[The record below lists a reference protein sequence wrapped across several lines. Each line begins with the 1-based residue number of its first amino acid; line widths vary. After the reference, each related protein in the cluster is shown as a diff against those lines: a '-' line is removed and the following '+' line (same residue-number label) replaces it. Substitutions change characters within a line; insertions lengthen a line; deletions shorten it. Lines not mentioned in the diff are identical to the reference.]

1 MAETT
6 TPASTNLTDESEFDV
21 TDLSANEDLELQEDN
36 IDLKP
41 YTLAETIRTQRELA
55 LAPDQRQDLSG
66 RLLSLPEVVAEHSKR
81 LGISKAQLNRAAKN
95 QGLDLNV
102 IVTGIGRQGRDVNEI
117 FKELQDLGTVAF
129 DPPES
134 RIEKMREI
142 RRKRL
147 VDQRQVD
154 INKLANKR
162 IDEGKKQFNFS
173 PAELAVDRPQKT
185 VDFTK
190 LKDPS
195 KRQAAVAELVYDM
208 GSDTGFSRDQMIAI
222 LANGL
227 GESQLDPMAE
237 NPTAEDSHGV
247 WQFNRGGSGE
257 GAGFTVEQLQDPK
270 FQMEQII
277 KAVSDRDEL
286 KGFRDTNLDANQL
299 TLEFMHHFEKPE
311 FGRGSSQ
318 KDIEARKRRL
328 SYLPAAKRLFEAA
341 EKNSPKAK
349 NLARI
354 TKEKSKQVKR
364 MINEGVTQKFRVST
378 DSEAPGGDVANE
390 VAKPGSPAYQEIE
403 EDHEITF
410 NPEVARKKGG
420 DVKRARYMQQLMA
433 KYQSGDGG
441 DQIRNLFAEDAFQGL
456 YLGAVNYDKG
466 VAARKLGIDVVE
478 FELRARD
485 PRSREGQIFQEILRA
500 NRDQAAKFQTLNKT
514 GVPALVSYEFMDPD
528 NWMGESRTS
537 SDDPYLERIFDAAA
551 GNRVE
556 LVGMDKDKIPV
567 FRAQNHLDSVADKLD
582 ILLSMG
588 AGALERAL
596 RGPEGESIAKA
607 LKEGSIQGVR
617 DARNFTKFALS
628 TELARE
634 NGVAAVGLG
643 LAGAGV
649 DVFMP
654 DPTIGLAKVASL
666 ARKSAKK
673 IAPALRATKIPKAL
687 DELDVAATE
696 LIETQKLINRAEQ
709 EIAAGNYEEGK
720 ALLDQAKE
728 RALTADNAERN
739 VNSELPL
746 LMREVDRTDGRVAVE
761 LARDNN
767 LLTGGKEADDLAKSL
782 GFSDVGL
789 NKDFVHPAFGRI
801 EVRGGGQDQLAQR
814 ADFFDMNRK
823 IDRLKDLTTSIQE
836 GTTAKPYIPLVVAG
850 ALQPLGKE
858 FSVVLSSR
866 GFTRARKGQPEE
878 VSNAVRDL
886 YDFLGSSR
894 AADMIANDPQ
904 QFRNSLEALLG
915 NIPTQRRGKSV
926 MEVLDK
932 DINDAIDN
940 ASKIARQSEEAGE
953 TVDRA
958 KELSDV
964 IKSVAAIAESRAA
977 GHAIT
982 RGAVAADRGIGIVPS
997 IPNVTSRFDEVA
1009 TNKISAVA
1017 LDFRNELERAFPA
1030 LKGDAAMHI
1039 ARQLD
1044 DRLKATALRTNE
1056 PLELIFETR
1065 DYNKI
1070 IPDLRRKQAA
1080 ETGEATTDVEFAPL
1094 RFGEEQLTTREIRE
1108 LGDDIKTDLEPGMVI
1123 KIEDGKLTVRSVELP
1138 EQLQKKGI
1146 ATKLYKAALQRAKNE
1161 GLEFTSDAN
1170 PAVEVERIYD
1180 RLMDSGIPIKRVTRN
1195 ISPGKFE
1202 TRYTISKDDLAKVSD
1217 DLLALTDEADQLT
1230 RYKELW
1236 LPDFVTESQKAV
1248 RAMEEATTVE
1258 DFMFEINKIARHELD
1273 AKQMEA
1279 VTDWLSTKKI
1289 KVGFRGSQ
1297 FTSNDPADIV
1307 QAEEAFAKA
1316 FSEYVDGL
1324 PPPTDKT
1331 ETAFERVSKTVSD
1344 LFFSAKNAKAD
1355 GARFEPTPEIERV
1368 FDSLLQKQAPTN
1380 KSAPNLFR
1388 ALKRALI
1395 DDLPKNSSKDFL
1407 LSIAKETDRLG
1418 SPISVDEL
1426 QKRVSDA
1433 VKRHM
1438 ELSLK
1443 KGEEVSADEI
1453 RIELPV
1459 PISLGGLLSQTGP
1472 KKSFTLAEFSQGAL
1486 NYGQR
1491 KRLADIPAIK
1501 NIAADS
1507 EIKAIREMT
1516 PTQIIDQYLV
1526 ESGLF
1531 SKFVGRTYL
1540 GFDALEKMRGLP
1552 PEIRDAV
1559 LAGSRFTQQSVG
1571 DAVALI
1577 SDGDR
1582 NNLYRYLTG
1591 DPTVKLKTG
1600 RQVFSSGH
1608 NHVSDGFNA
1617 FANYIVSFAK
1627 KNPAGYKE
1635 LIDYFELGNL
1645 GTKASLGDRSAQIA
1659 EATRNFVL
1667 NDQGSRLIKDI
1678 FASLKSGRSLKTSG
1692 DTVRPEHLQILESIF
1707 YFSGESRRKGK
1718 YFEGNS
1724 RRQFDAFYSTLNKLF
1739 PAKTVKDDP
1748 VANRTAVLFAAHG
1761 AASKARKEWV
1771 NLGIAVD
1778 AETAADFK
1786 KWIVGEGLETP
1797 EQMARVRQAFQVHGY
1812 NPRFL
1817 EAVELEGLDVWV
1829 PKAAREKLALAME
1842 QAIDKTTK
1850 ERSMDLFERIG
1861 SGVTEAPQL
1870 SDMAV
1875 AFTFR
1880 YLKTKMVRGHFL
1892 LKTRYFWMNTMDHF
1906 NQMSHVV
1913 GFRPALVSTM
1923 RLIPQTF
1930 ATNPVMQTALL
1941 SVQRAGIDDVGE
1953 VMRSALSSAGDA
1965 GAAVASAIT
1974 RAGKWHGSLDAMMEG
1989 RPGFVLSGGVPFDH
2003 KDLRRIGVEEGLAAS
2018 FQTAELSTKIRR
2030 QGEMFLED
2038 GKKQAG
2044 LGKIPF
2050 ADLARDL
2057 AKVAEDLAEGWSER
2071 ERFGAYLTLVE
2082 MGVEP
2087 RKAARLV
2094 IDALY
2099 DYAGSMSP
2107 ADRNWLIQIF
2117 FPFWAFQKNANRQ
2130 LVDVLFSPR
2139 GAYRLGV
2146 LRRSY
2151 DRQAEFASEVAFQDL
2166 VDPLGMNTDIMDDNE
2181 VEAYEALKETL
2192 ADHYGKPV
2200 SQLPEDLRRQIRL
2213 AITGRSTIFENG
2225 RLYRQDA
2232 QAEFISN
2239 LSYVD
2244 PKTGEEIPRFFKGR
2258 FPRSLVE
2265 KPSRSTMPSWAGT
2278 RDAGLLPYA
2287 VTEQNKIWHD
2297 LMDAT
2302 YGGDRTYTALML
2314 PEQSYKASANFMM
2327 NVTATYFEIGRQI
2340 VAGGTSYFMDDIDLG
2355 KGGELYQWKYPLLNL
2370 LRPESA
2376 LFVSDAAKMLNVA
2389 DSGMPYEVAPAM
2401 AGMLRSIDLEV
2412 LPVDARDDPF
2422 KKRLAYSEF
2431 KRQLAAGEIQTIPDD
2446 PYLDGETLVPEKR
2459 YYINGGVAAFVMR
2472 NMMPAFDQVNT
2483 ILKQMEKSQ
2492 PEELAGLRGDL
2503 QRVLRLSGVLDVRDI
2518 SPDKVARGAG
2528 YEKADEVDAKKF
2540 LELKQEQDLDYLD
2553 QSLFKAIEAVEDPEV
2568 RKSLERLKK
2577 SDPGDME
2584 IDLE

>member
-1 MAETT
+1 MAETIV
-6 TPASTNLTDESEFDV
+6 PAEQNLSNDSEIDV
-21 TDLSANEDLELQEDN
+21 TDISANEDLELQEDN

-41 YTLAETIRTQRELA
+41 YTLAETIRSQRALA
-55 LAPDQRQDLSG
+55 LAPDQREDLSG
-66 RLLSLPEVVAEHSKR
+66 RLLSLPEIVDLHSKR

-102 IVTGIGRQGRDVNEI
+102 IVEGVGRQGRDINEI
-117 FKELQDLGTVAF
+117 FTELQDLGSVAF
-129 DPPES
+129 DPPET

-147 VDQRQVD
+147 LPQREID
-154 INKLANKR
+154 IAKLANKR
-162 IDEGKKQFNFS
+162 IDEGKKKFNFS
-173 PAELAVDRPQKT
+173 PEELAVDRPQKT
-185 VDFTK
+185 VDFK
-190 LKDPS
+190 KIKDPS

-208 GSDTGFSRDQMIAI
+208 GSDTGLSRDQMIAI
-222 LANGL
+222 IANGL
-227 GESQLDPMAE
+227 GESQL
-237 NPTAEDSHGV
+237 NPTAVNPVNEDSHGV
-247 WQFNRGGSGE
+247 WQFNRQGSGE
-257 GAGFTVEQLQDPK
+257 GSGFTVEQLQDPK
-270 FQMEQII
+270 FQMDKII
-277 KAVSDRDEL
+277 KAVADRDEL

-311 FGRGSSQ
+311 FGKGSSK

-328 SYLPAAKRLFEAA
+328 SYLPAAERLFDAA

-349 NLARI
+349 NLARV
-354 TKEKSKQVKR
+354 TKEKGEQVKR
-364 MINEGVTQKFRVST
+364 MINEGVSQKFRVST
-378 DSEAPGGDVANE
+378 DSEAPGGNVENE
-390 VAKPGSPAYQEIE
+390 IAKPGSKAYQEIE

-420 DVKRARYMQQLMA
+420 DVKRARYMQQLLA
-433 KYQSGDGG
+433 KYQSGDSG

-466 VAARKLGIDVVE
+466 VVAGKLGISPAE
-478 FELRARD
+478 FELRAKD
-485 PRSREGQIFQEILRA
+485 PRSREGQIWQEILRA

-514 GVPALVSYEFMDPD
+514 GVPAFVSYEFMDPD

-537 SDDPYLERIFDAAA
+537 SDDPYLSRLFDA

-556 LVGMDKDKIPV
+556 LVGLDKDKIPV

-588 AGALERAL
+588 AGTLERAL
-596 RGPEGESIAKA
+596 RGPEGESIAKILA
-607 LKEGSIQGVR
+607 EGSIQGVR

-634 NGVAAVGLG
+634 NGIAAVGLG
-643 LAGAGV
+643 LVGV
-649 DVFMP
+649 GTDVMAP
-654 DPTIGLAKVASL
+654 DPTIGLAKAASL
-666 ARKSAKK
+666 ARKTAKK
-673 IAPALRATKIPKAL
+673 VGPMLNARKIPKAL

-696 LIETQKLINRAEQ
+696 LIETQKLINRAEE

-728 RALTADNAERN
+728 RALAADNAERN
-739 VNSELPL
+739 VNGQLPL
-746 LMREVDRTDGRVAVE
+746 LMKEVDRTDGVVARE

-767 LLTGGKEADDLAKSL
+767 LLTGGKEADELTKSL
-782 GFSDVGL
+782 GFSDVGA
-789 NKDFVHPAFGRI
+789 NRDFVHPAFERI
-801 EVRGGGQDQLAQR
+801 EVRGSGQDQLAQR

-823 IDRLKDLTTSIQE
+823 IDRLKDLVTSVQE
-836 GTTAKPYIPLVVAG
+836 GTTAKPYIPLVMSES
-850 ALQPLGKE
+850 LRPLGDQ
-858 FSVVLSSR
+858 FAIVLTSR
-866 GFTRARKGQPEE
+866 GFTRARKGQPDE
-878 VSNAVRDL
+878 VTNAVRDL
-886 YDFLGSSR
+886 FDFLGSAR
-894 AADMIANDPQ
+894 AADTLANDPE
-904 QFRNSLEALLG
+904 QFRTSLKVLLDQ
-915 NIPTQRRGKSV
+915 IPTQRRGKSIL
-926 MEVLDK
+926 EVLDE
-932 DINDAIDN
+932 DIGKAIDS
-940 ASKIARQSEEAGE
+940 ASKIAKSSEKAEE

-958 KELSDV
+958 KELKDV
-964 IKSVAAIAESRAA
+964 FNSVAAIAESRAA
-977 GHAIT
+977 GHALT
-982 RGAVAADRGIGIVPS
+982 RGAIAGERGIDIVPS
-997 IPNVTSRFDEVA
+997 IPEIASRYDEIG

-1039 ARQLD
+1039 ARNLD
-1044 DRLKATALRTNE
+1044 DRLKATSRRTNE
-1056 PLELIFETR
+1056 PIEVIYETR

-1070 IPDLRRKQAA
+1070 IPDLRRRQAA
-1080 ETGEATTDVEFAPL
+1080 ETGEAAPDVEFTPL
-1094 RFGEEQLTTREIRE
+1094 KFGEEQLTTKEIRE
-1108 LGDDIKTDLEPGMVI
+1108 LGDEIDTDLEPGMVI
-1123 KIEDGKLTVRSVELP
+1123 KIEDGKLTVRSIELP
-1138 EQLQKKGI
+1138 EQLRKKGI
-1146 ATKLYKAALQRAKNE
+1146 ATKLYKAALRRAKSE

-1195 ISPGKFE
+1195 LSPGKFE

-1217 DLLALTDEADQLT
+1217 DLLTVVDEAEQFK
-1230 RYKELW
+1230 RYQELW
-1236 LPDFVTESQKAV
+1236 MPDFVSDTQKTV

-1273 AKQMEA
+1273 AKEMQA
-1279 VTDWLSTKKI
+1279 VVDWLSTKKI

-1297 FTSNDPADIV
+1297 FTSTDPADIV

-1316 FSEYVDGL
+1316 FAEYMDGL
-1324 PPPTDKT
+1324 PPPTDET
-1331 ETAFERVSKTVSD
+1331 ETVFDRVGNRIAD
-1344 LFFSAKNAKAD
+1344 LLFSAKNARAE
-1355 GARFEPTPEIERV
+1355 GANFNPTPEIEKA
-1368 FDSLLQKQAPTN
+1368 FDSLLMRQKPSSKN
-1380 KSAPNLFR
+1380 APNLFR
-1388 ALKRALI
+1388 AIKRALI

-1407 LSIAKETDRLG
+1407 LSIARETDRLG
-1418 SPISVDEL
+1418 QPISVDEL

-1459 PISLGGLLSQTGP
+1459 AVSLGGLLSQTGP

-1491 KRLADIPAIK
+1491 KRLASVSATR

-1507 EIKAIREMT
+1507 EIKAIRELT

-1526 ESGLF
+1526 ETDLF
-1531 SKFVGRTYL
+1531 RKFIARTYL
-1540 GFDALEKMRGLP
+1540 GFDALENMRELP
-1552 PEIRDAV
+1552 PEIRQAV
-1559 LAGSRFTQQSVG
+1559 LAGTRMTQQAVG
-1571 DAVALI
+1571 DAVALV
-1577 SDGDR
+1577 SDGDL
-1582 NNLYRYLTG
+1582 NNLLRYLTG

-1600 RQVFSSGH
+1600 RQIFSSGH
-1608 NHVSDGFNA
+1608 NHVSDGFDS
-1617 FANYIVSFAK
+1617 FSRYILAWGK
-1627 KNPAGYKE
+1627 KNPVAYNKLVE
-1635 LIDYFELGNL
+1635 YFESGKL
-1645 GTKASLGDRSAQIA
+1645 GTKVALGGQAPDIA
-1659 EATRNFVL
+1659 EATRSFIL
-1667 NDQGSRLIKDI
+1667 SDQGNRSVKDI
-1678 FASLKSGRSLKTSG
+1678 FSSLKLGRSVKTSK
-1692 DTVRPEHLQILESIF
+1692 DAIRPEHLQVLENIF
-1707 YFSGESRRKGK
+1707 YYSGETRRKGK
-1718 YFEGNS
+1718 YFEGTN
-1724 RRQFDAFYSTLNKLF
+1724 RRKFQSFYDSLNRLF
-1739 PAKTVKDDP
+1739 PAKTAKDDP

-1761 AASKARKEWV
+1761 MASKARKEWV
-1771 NLGIAVD
+1771 NLGVAVD
-1778 AETAADFK
+1778 AQTAADFK
-1786 KWIVGEGLETP
+1786 KWIIGEGLETP

-1829 PKAAREKLALAME
+1829 PQAARDKLGLAME
-1842 QAIDKTTK
+1842 QAIDRTTQA
-1850 ERSMDLFERIG
+1850 RGMDLFARIA
-1861 SGVTEAPQL
+1861 SGVEEGKTFKDI
-1870 SDMAV
+1870 SV

-1892 LKTRYFWMNTMDHF
+1892 LKTRYFWMNTLDHF
-1906 NQMSHVV
+1906 NQMSQIV
-1913 GFRPALVSTM
+1913 GFRPAFISTV
-1923 RLIPQTF
+1923 RLIPQSL
-1930 ATNPVMQTALL
+1930 ATNPLVQTALL
-1941 SVQRAGIDDVGE
+1941 GVQSRSKEDAGEYLRGL
-1953 VMRSALSSAGDA
+1953 LSNAGDK
-1965 GAAVASAIT
+1965 GAEVASMIT
-1974 RAGKWHGSLDAMMEG
+1974 RAGKWHGSLDAMMDG
-1989 RPGFVLSGGVPFDH
+1989 REGFVLSAGVPYANR
-2003 KDLRRIGVEEGLAAS
+2003 DLRRIGVEEGLAAS

-2038 GKKQAG
+2038 YKKQTG
-2044 LGKIPF
+2044 VSKILG

-2099 DYAGSMSP
+2099 DYAGTMSP

-2151 DRQAEFASEVAFQDL
+2151 DRQAEFASEIAFQDM
-2166 VDPLGMNTDIMDDNE
+2166 VDPLGINTDIMDENE

-2192 ADHYGKPV
+2192 ADHYGMPV

-2213 AITGRSTIFENG
+2213 VVTGRSTIFENG

-2232 QAEFISN
+2232 QADFISN

-2244 PKTGEEIPRFFKGR
+2244 PKTGEELPRFFKGR

-2265 KPSRSTMPSWAGT
+2265 KPSRSTMPTWAGT

-2297 LMDAT
+2297 LMSAT
-2302 YGGDRTYTALML
+2302 YGGDRTYTALMY
-2314 PEQSYKASANFMM
+2314 PEQSYKAAANFGF
-2327 NVTATYFEIGRQI
+2327 NLASSYFEIGRQI
-2340 VAGGTSYFMDDIDLG
+2340 VTGGASYFTNDIS
-2355 KGGELYQWKYPLLNL
+2355 KGGELYTWAYPMKEL

-2376 LFVSDAAKMLNVA
+2376 LFVSDAARMVGIA
-2389 DSGMPYEVAPAM
+2389 DPGMPYEVAPVM
-2401 AGMLRSIDLEV
+2401 AGLLRWMDIEV
-2412 LPVDARDDPF
+2412 LPVDGRDDPF

-2431 KRQLAAGEIQTIPDD
+2431 KRQLAAGEIETYPDD
-2446 PYLDGETLVPEKR
+2446 LYLDGKTLVPERR
-2459 YYINGGVAAFVMR
+2459 YYINGGVASFVMR
-2472 NMMPAFDQVNT
+2472 NMFPAFDQINT
-2483 ILKQMEKSQ
+2483 IFKQMEKSQ

-2503 QRVLRLSGVLDVRDI
+2503 QRTFRVVTGLKVQDI
-2518 SPDKVARGAG
+2518 NPDKVARGAG
-2528 YEKADEVDAKKF
+2528 YEKADEVDAKQLLK
-2540 LELKQEQDLDYLD
+2540 LKQKQNLDYLKLD
-2553 QSLFKAIEAVEDPEV
+2553 LIQAIEDPEV
-2568 RKSLERLKK
+2568 RETLERLKK
-2577 SDPGDME
+2577 SDPGDQE
-2584 IDLE
+2584 IDL